1 MSSVVTRLLIVMF
14 QMHLYKLKVRFVL
27 SRIVVTDGLLKNN
40 YSVCLLFPK
49 AVTSRILDLRSRQNG
64 TEIDKPKNNTWGY
77 NAIFMIFAV

>member
-40 YSVCLLFPK
+40 YSLCLLFLK
-49 AVTSRILDLRSRQNG
+49 RKRQTKHGVTSRILDLRSRQNG
-64 TEIDKPKNNTWGY
+64 TEIDKPKNNT
-77 NAIFMIFAV
+77 